1 MLFRSTPFDVF
12 GNTDE
17 REMERALIGEYVA
30 SLEEV
35 LAKLNLDN
43 HALALEIA
51 NLPDAIKGYGHVKA
65 RNVAATRSKWNGLM
79 EKWRN

>member
-1 MLFRSTPFDVF
+1 
-12 GNTDE
+12 
-17 REMERALIGEYVA
+17 MERALIGEYVA
-30 SLEEV
+30 SIEEV

-65 RNVAATRSKWNGLM
+65 RNVSATRSKWNGLM